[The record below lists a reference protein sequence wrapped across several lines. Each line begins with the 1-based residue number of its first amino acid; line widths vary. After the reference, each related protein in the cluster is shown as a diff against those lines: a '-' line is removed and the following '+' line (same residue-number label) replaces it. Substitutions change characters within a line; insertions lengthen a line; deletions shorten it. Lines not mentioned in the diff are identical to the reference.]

1 MKRGVKTLFEL
12 SMEEKKNLWQIEGEM
27 EGFGQ
32 SFVLSEEQKLEWA
45 DTFFLST
52 LPPHLRKPY
61 LFNQIPQSFR
71 FSISLLSFLIWML
84 FTFILS
90 FFVLLLYIV
99 ILMK

>member
-1 MKRGVKTLFEL
+1 MKRGAKTLFEL
-12 SMEEKKNLWQIEGEM
+12 SMEEKKNLWQIEGEV

-32 SFVLSEEQKLEWA
+32 AFILSEEQKLEWA

-71 FSISLLSFLIWML
+71 FSISLLSFFDLDA
-84 FTFILS
+84 FHFY
-90 FFVLLLYIV
+90 FFFLCFAFVHCHMI
-99 ILMK
+99 